1 MPKPALSQW
10 KRETRS
16 ACGAFWGKA
25 EVRQI
30 ALITDF
36 GSGPYV
42 GQVRLRLGAL
52 APGVPVADLLAD
64 LPPFRPDLAAYL
76 LPALARDLPAPIVYL
91 CVVDPG
97 VGGERAAL
105 ALKVGADWYVGPDNG
120 LLALVARHAHRP
132 RLLRVDWR
140 PERLS
145 ASFHGRD
152 LFAPVAAMLCQ
163 GRVPESVP
171 LPFDE
176 MVGADWPDERPQVI
190 YADRYGNL
198 ITGLLGDRI
207 DRAAVLS
214 AGGIALRFAP
224 TFCAV
229 PPGTPFWY
237 ENAFGLVELAV
248 NRGRADLVLG
258 LHPGDVLAVRP
269 GPNA

>member
-1 MPKPALSQW
+1 LVS
-10 KRETRS
+10 
-16 ACGAFWGKA
+16 KA
-25 EVRQI
+25 MVRQI
-30 ALITDF
+30 ALLTDF

-52 APGVPVADLLAD
+52 VPGVPVVDLAAD

-76 LPALARDLPAPIVYL
+76 LPALARDLPTGTVYV

-97 VGGERAAL
+97 VGGQRAAL
-105 ALKVGADWYVGPDNG
+105 ALEVGGDWYIGPDNG
-120 LLALVARHAHRP
+120 LLALAARGSVGA
-132 RLLRVDWR
+132 RLLRIDWR

-152 LFAPVAAMLCQ
+152 LFAPIAALVCQ

-171 LPFDE
+171 LPVAE

-198 ITGLLGDRI
+198 VTALRGDRL
-207 DRAAVLS
+207 DRAAVLRV
-214 AGGIALRFAP
+214 GGIELRFAP

-229 PPGTPFWY
+229 PPGTAFWY

-248 NRGRADLVLG
+248 NQGRADVVLG
-258 LHPGDVLAVRP
+258 LGPADVLAASTAP
-269 GPNA
+269 EA